1 MICNIIY
8 PAKQSKKVA
17 HWKLQN
23 ITSLLFAMI
32 IQAPAGKSP
41 GLRAHSWTPPQT
53 CWVASVGPEVKMLQ
67 KFFLRSLYKSLR
79 IITWALLVS
88 RNKSH
93 FTSLSAVDVRV
104 RSEQWAGKAQRLDAQ
119 TLEIRVVF
127 IHMTRQYV
135 PVFQWG
141 PVPMPQLVLCHCFL
155 FASGPPAPA
164 TGRDYPTLHQSAPAI
179 FWEWD
184 IQLPFF
190 PSVFT
195 HWKKV
200 IVNLRLR
207 MNQAVLTL
215 SLLTGV
221 QKSNQLLINTC
232 DKINLI
238 FFLKQRGQIK
248 RISLLLPTL

>member
-1 MICNIIY
+1 MS
-8 PAKQSKKVA
+8 QSGLSNGQERPNDWMHK
-17 HWKLQN
+17 HWRLGLSLFTM
-23 ITSLLFAMI
+23 TS
-32 IQAPAGKSP
+32 
-41 GLRAHSWTPPQT
+41 R
-53 CWVASVGPEVKMLQ
+53 
-67 KFFLRSLYKSLR
+67 
-79 IITWALLVS
+79 
-88 RNKSH
+88 
-93 FTSLSAVDVRV
+93 
-104 RSEQWAGKAQRLDAQ
+104 
-119 TLEIRVVF
+119 
-127 IHMTRQYV
+127 YV
-135 PVFQWG
+135 PVFQRG
-141 PVPMPQLVLCHCFL
+141 PLPMPQLVLCHCFL
-155 FASGPPAPA
+155 FASGPPAPV

-184 IQLPFF
+184 IQLAFF

-195 HWKKV
+195 HRKKV

>member
-1 MICNIIY
+1 MTPSYVMIIY
-8 PAKQSKKVA
+8 PAKWSEKVA
-17 HWKLQN
+17 HWKLKS

-32 IQAPAGKSP
+32 IQSPEGKSA
-41 GLRAHSWTPPQT
+41 GLPAHSWTPPQT

-67 KFFLRSLYKSLR
+67 KFFLRSLCKSLR
-79 IITWALLVS
+79 ITLALQVS
-88 RNKSH
+88 RNKNH

-104 RSEQWAGKAQRLDAQ
+104 RSEQWAGKVQWLDAQ

-127 IHMTRQYV
+127 IDQVQAVCSNVPTRTNTHATA
-135 PVFQWG
+135 G
-141 PVPMPQLVLCHCFL
+141 PSPLLL
-155 FASGPPAPA
+155 ASGPPAWA
-164 TGRDYPTLHQSAPAI
+164 TLKGYPILLQSVPTI

-184 IQLPFF
+184 IELAFF
-190 PSVFT
+190 LSVFT
-195 HWKKV
+195 YWEKV
-200 IVNLRLR
+200 IVSLRLR

-238 FFLKQRGQIK
+238 FFLKQRG
-248 RISLLLPTL
+248 